1 MADQKWRMP
10 AGIDE
15 WLPPGAW
22 QLEQVRRRVLDV
34 FRSWGYEYIEPPV
47 VEYLD
52 TLLVGA
58 GDELDLQTLKVV
70 DQRSGRLLGVR
81 ADMTAQAVR
90 VDAHSRPLEGVA
102 RLCYAGN
109 LVFANPAS
117 SVDTRSQLKAGA
129 ELFGSTSL
137 NADAEVVA
145 LMIEVLAQAEVLNP
159 VIVLGHMGIYQSL
172 VAELDIGEPALT
184 ALFAAVQSKAETD
197 IRELLPHG
205 PITDALVA
213 LPALMGPVAI
223 LDEARAL
230 LGNTAEA
237 IPAALSELEELASL
251 VTSRAPQVSV
261 RFDLSELAG
270 YGYHNGPVFSAYH
283 ADRGQ
288 ALARGGRYDGIGAEF
303 GRPRPA
309 TGFDVSLTTLVTAV
323 QPESGI
329 WAPWVADDERELL
342 EQQIAQLRAA
352 GEIVVV
358 AIDAGDT
365 APEICRRELISDG
378 ASWSLRDRTTA

>member
-1 MADQKWRMP
+1 MAYQKWRMP
-10 AGIDE
+10 AGVDE
-15 WLPPGAW
+15 WLPPAAW
-22 QLEQVRRRVLDV
+22 QLEQIRRRVLDV
-34 FRSWGYEYIEPPV
+34 CRGWGYEYIEPPV

-52 TLLVGA
+52 ALLVGA

-81 ADMTAQAVR
+81 ADMTPQAVR
-90 VDAHSRPLEGVA
+90 VDAHSRPVEGVA

-137 NADAEVVA
+137 NADAEVIA
-145 LMIEVLAQAEVLNP
+145 LMVEVLAQAQVLNP

-172 VAELDIGEPALT
+172 VAQLDLGEPERV

-197 IRELLPHG
+197 IRELLPAG
-205 PITDALVA
+205 PVADALVA
-213 LPALMGPVAI
+213 LPALMGTRTI
-223 LDEARAL
+223 LDEAGDLLSHVGATIQTAL
-230 LGNTAEA
+230 TELNDL
-237 IPAALSELEELASL
+237 AAMVA
-251 VTSRAPQVSV
+251 TRAPQASV

-309 TGFDVSLTTLVTAV
+309 TGFDVSLKTLVTAA

-329 WAPWVADDERELL
+329 WAPWVMDNERESL
-342 EQQIAQLRAA
+342 EQQIAELRAA
-352 GEIVVV
+352 GEIVVA
-358 AIDAGDT
+358 AIDADDR
-365 APEICRRELISDG
+365 APAICAREMIRHG
-378 ASWSLRDRTTA
+378 ARWALQDRTTA

>member
-10 AGIDE
+10 AGMDE
-15 WLPPGAW
+15 WLPPEAW
-22 QLEQVRRRVLDV
+22 QLEQIRRRVLDV
-34 FRSWGYEYIEPPV
+34 FHGWGYEYIEPPV

-81 ADMTAQAVR
+81 ADMTPQAVR
-90 VDAHSRPLEGVA
+90 VDAHSRPTEGVA

-137 NADAEVVA
+137 NADAEVIA
-145 LMIEVLAQAEVLNP
+145 LMVEVLAQARVHNP
-159 VIVLGHMGIYQSL
+159 VIVLGHMGIYQTL
-172 VAELDIGEPALT
+172 VAQLDLGEAERT

-197 IRELLPHG
+197 IQELLPES
-205 PITDALVA
+205 PIADALIA
-213 LPALMGPVAI
+213 LPALMGTRAI
-223 LDEARAL
+223 LDEAGEL
-230 LGNTAEA
+230 LGHCGAEIQNALTDLDQLAATVTA
-237 IPAALSELEELASL
+237 
-251 VTSRAPQVSV
+251 RAPQVSV

-309 TGFDVSLTTLVTAV
+309 TGFDVSLKALVTTAR
-323 QPESGI
+323 PEPGI
-329 WAPWVADDERELL
+329 WAPWVAEDGRESL
-342 EQQIAQLRAA
+342 EQQVSELRAA
-352 GEIVVV
+352 GEIVVS
-358 AIDAGDT
+358 AIDADDT
-365 APEICRRELISDG
+365 APEFCSRELIRDG
-378 ASWSLRDRTTA
+378 VVWALQDRTSA